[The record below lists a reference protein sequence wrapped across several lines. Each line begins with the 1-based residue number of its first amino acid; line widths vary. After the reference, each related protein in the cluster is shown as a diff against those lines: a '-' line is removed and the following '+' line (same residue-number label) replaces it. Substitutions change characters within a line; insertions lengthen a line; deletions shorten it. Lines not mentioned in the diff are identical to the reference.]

1 MGYSLYLKGKGFNRK
16 AWLEEVESRF
26 VSHEGEG
33 DGGVSALGYLL
44 GGLDED
50 LDREELWLHPKGGIR
65 GVTVKTH
72 GGEVTVSLP
81 SGCSGA
87 DYGFAWELVRMGV
100 AHGATPSDEEGR
112 EIDLSDAQ
120 IAEIT
125 DTHQRFE
132 WSTVLHLVKDQ
143 DELTLPVGGMIS
155 LKVSKADV
163 EKGIEGAQAA
173 LQERMGRYERAFVAS
188 LMQVSKDGK
197 SIIVSNYGQIPTLF
211 SSQAEMIH
219 TQGPNGPVVDGLIP
233 ASHFFGCIGDRL
245 EDLGEFKYVPEID
258 LGNEPE
264 LVAKLKEGV
273 GMDPAG
279 QADGASGELTAEDWA
294 MLARAPCLVFIMVS
308 AADGKVDAKEM
319 TAFGTILG
327 NYGSV
332 RSPIL
337 SKVLGISA
345 NNVHSFCQQ
354 ILSDGR
360 RPLDQLL
367 GLAELLKSGKISKDD
382 GVMIAKGLL
391 ALGNAVASASG
402 GFLGFGPKI
411 SKEEKAALAMIEVIL
426 LAGLLG

>member
-1 MGYSLYLKGKGFNRK
+1 MGYCLYLKGKGFNRK

-26 VSHEGEG
+26 VAHEGEG
-33 DGGVSALGYLL
+33 DEGVSALGYLL
-44 GGLDED
+44 GGLEED

-65 GVTVKTH
+65 GVTVKTN

-100 AHGATPSDEEGR
+100 AHGATPSDDEGR
-112 EIDLSDAQ
+112 AIDLTDGQ
-120 IAEIT
+120 IEEIT
-125 DTHQRFE
+125 NTHRRFE
-132 WSTVLHLVKDQ
+132 WSTVLQMVKEQ
-143 DELTLPVGGMIS
+143 DEVTLPVGGMLS
-155 LKVSKADV
+155 LKVSKEHV

-173 LQERMGRYERAFVAS
+173 LQERMGRYERAFIAS
-188 LMQVSKDGK
+188 LMQLSKDGK

-219 TQGPNGPVVDGLIP
+219 TQRPNGPVVDGLIP
-233 ASHFFGCIGDRL
+233 ASHFFGCLGDRL
-245 EDLGEFKYVPEID
+245 EDLGNFKFIPEID
-258 LGNEPE
+258 LQSEPE
-264 LVAKLKEGV
+264 LVAKLKAGV
-273 GMDPAG
+273 GMVPAE
-279 QADGASGELTAEDWA
+279 QADGAGGAMTAEDWA
-294 MLARAPCLVFIMVS
+294 MLAKAPCLVFIMVS

-319 TAFGTILG
+319 IAFGKILG

-332 RSPIL
+332 PSPIL
-337 SKVLGISA
+337 SKVLGIAA
-345 NNVHSFCQQ
+345 NNIQSFCQE

-360 RPLDQLL
+360 APRDQLL
-367 GLAELLKSGKISKDD
+367 GLAQLLKSGKIPKED
-382 GVMIAKGLL
+382 GVMIAKGLI

-411 SKEEKAALAMIEVIL
+411 SKEEKGALAVIEMIL